1 MLLVFAVFGILA
13 LYMILFSEIAISL
26 IGANDKEHFLGKK
39 TFYVICLGIL
49 ISPII
54 VRKRIQEMKL
64 STYVLFAGVIS
75 LILMLTALLL
85 LNGGY
90 QERLDSGEIEPPVFE
105 TK

>member
-26 IGANDKEHFLGKK
+26 IGVSFDKDHFLVKK

-54 VRKRIQEMKL
+54 VRKRIHEMKL
-64 STYVLFAGVIS
+64 STYVLFAGVVS

-90 QERLDSGEIEPPVFE
+90 Q
-105 TK
+105 